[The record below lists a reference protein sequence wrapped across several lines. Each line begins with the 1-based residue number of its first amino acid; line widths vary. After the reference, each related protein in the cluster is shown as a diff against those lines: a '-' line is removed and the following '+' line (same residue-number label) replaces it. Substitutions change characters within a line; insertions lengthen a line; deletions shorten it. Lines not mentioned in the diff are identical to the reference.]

1 MLRRSSRRIVWAI
14 VLVFV
19 LALVLPPFI
28 NVSRYRSRAAGAIG
42 RALGREVTVSSLEL
56 KLLPRPGVVLHNLVV
71 ADDPSYGAEPMLRA
85 DDVTAYLRLTSLWR
99 GRLEIGTLDLDN
111 PSLNLVRRPDGHWNL
126 EELVERAS
134 QTNPAPTAK
143 ARPESR
149 PRFPYVEASSGRIN
163 FKLGEVKKAFAFTD
177 ADFALWLESES
188 LWGFRLKARPVRTD
202 INISDSGILK
212 LEGRFQRA
220 SNLSDTPL
228 YLKLSFSD
236 GPLGQLTKLFYARD
250 RGWRGDVRASAVLT
264 GSPATLG
271 VTADAQVDDFRRY
284 DIAPGEALR
293 LRTHCTGTYS
303 STNDALFDVR
313 CESPVGPGVLR
324 VRGDAEGWGT
334 GGYDWD
340 ISGEHIPADRVVAFA
355 RHAKKDLP
363 SDLTAAGEVEAAFT
377 VRKAPHT
384 APQWSG
390 GGQTSSLALQAN
402 VLKEGLQLGEVEF
415 VVASN
420 TPTTAPTG
428 KHRVPRS
435 VIPSARSAS
444 RDLLSSKSLAGAGKS
459 RDLLSSKVL
468 DGAGSSAQPTSPHS
482 TPDFQ
487 LLIKP
492 FALPL
497 GAASPATASASL
509 DAEQYSLHLTGGAE
523 LTRLLNVAEAL
534 GVGTPGIGLAG
545 SAQVDINV
553 AGPWMG
559 FTPPT
564 PSGKVQLR
572 TATAELQGVAEP
584 LLVDSA
590 SVLLG
595 DQLVKITSF
604 SAAFKQGTHLSGAAS
619 FPVHCTGPENC
630 VVSFDLRTD
639 DTSLARLNQL
649 LNPSFHQPWY
659 RLLAIGKRSEDA
671 LLKLH
676 ASGRFAVSRF
686 ELGPVVANNVNGSLE
701 LSSGKLRIHEL
712 RADVLGGHQDGSWLA
727 DFTVSPPRFMGNGV
741 VSKISMTQIATLMH
755 DNWATGSV
763 DAAYSLT
770 LSGLS
775 AAKLRSSAGGAADFT
790 WTAGS
795 LRHVT
800 LDAHGVPVVFSKFAG
815 KIALQDGIF
824 TLADCKMQSNASV
837 YAVKGTASYD
847 RSLAVKL
854 ERSGGQSYVI
864 SGTLDKPSVQTITT
878 PAAEASL
885 R

>member
-1 MLRRSSRRIVWAI
+1 MLRRTSRRLLWALA
-14 VLVFV
+14 LVFV

-28 NVSRYRSRAAGAIG
+28 NVSRYRGRAAGAIG
-42 RALGREVTVSSLEL
+42 RALGRDVSVSSLQL
-56 KLLPRPGVVLHNLVV
+56 KLLPRPGVVLYNFVV
-71 ADDPSYGAEPMLRA
+71 ADDPNYGAEPMLRA

-99 GRLEIGTLDLDN
+99 GRLEIGKLDLDN

-149 PRFPYVEASSGRIN
+149 QRFPYVEASSGRIN
-163 FKLGEVKKAFAFTD
+163 FKLGNVKKAFAFTD

-202 INISDSGILK
+202 INVSDTGTLK

-220 SNLSDTPL
+220 PNLRDTPL
-228 YLKLSFSD
+228 YLKVSLSD
-236 GPLGQLTKLFYARD
+236 GPLGQLTKLFTSRD
-250 RGWRGDVRASAVLT
+250 RGWRGEVRAGAVLT
-264 GSPATLG
+264 GSPAALG
-271 VTADAQVDDFRRY
+271 ITADAQVDDFRRY
-284 DIAPGEALR
+284 DIARGEALR
-293 LRTHCTGTYS
+293 LRTHCTGMYS
-303 STNDALFDVR
+303 STKDALFDVR

-324 VRGDAEGWGT
+324 VRGDAESWGA

-340 ISGEHIPADRVVAFA
+340 ISGEHIPAERVVAFA

-363 SDLTAAGEVEAAFT
+363 ADLTATGEVEGVFT
-377 VRKAPHT
+377 VRKAPDAT
-384 APQWSG
+384 PQWSG
-390 GGQTSSLALQAN
+390 GGQTNALALQAD
-402 VLKEGLQLGEVEF
+402 VLKEGLEIGEVQF
-415 VVASN
+415 VVAESIPIAAPKGKRALLSGERSRGGRTKSKDLLASN
-420 TPTTAPTG
+420 TF
-428 KHRVPRS
+428 
-435 VIPSARSAS
+435 
-444 RDLLSSKSLAGAGKS
+444 SLARAG
-459 RDLLSSKVL
+459 
-468 DGAGSSAQPTSPHS
+468 QS
-482 TPDFQ
+482 TQTTLPPAAPDFQ

-492 FALPL
+492 FPIPL
-497 GAASPATASASL
+497 GATSPATASAAL
-509 DAEQYSLHLTGGAE
+509 DAEEYSLHLTGGAE
-523 LTRLLNVAEAL
+523 LGRVLNVAQAL
-534 GVGTPGIGLAG
+534 GVGTPGIGHAG
-545 SAQVDINV
+545 MAQVDINV

-559 FTPPT
+559 FTSPT

-584 LLVDSA
+584 LQIDSA
-590 SVLLG
+590 SVLLE
-595 DQLVKITSF
+595 DQLIRIASF
-604 SAAFKQGTHLSGAAS
+604 SAGFKQGTHITGSAS

-630 VVSFDLRTD
+630 VVTFDLRTD

-649 LNPSFHQPWY
+649 LNPSLHQPWY
-659 RLLAIGKRSEDA
+659 RLLAIGKRNEDA

-676 ASGRFAVSRF
+676 ASGRFAATRL

-701 LSSGKLRIHEL
+701 LSFGKLRIHEL
-712 RADVLGGHQDGSWLA
+712 RADLLGGHQDGSWLA
-727 DFTVSPPRFMGNGV
+727 DFTVSPPRFMGNGA
-741 VSKISMTQIATLMH
+741 VSRVSMTQVATLMH

-763 DAAYSLT
+763 DAEYSLT

-775 AAKLRSSAGGAADFT
+775 AEKLRSSAGGDADFI

-800 LDAHGVPVVFSKFAG
+800 LDSHGVPVVFSKFAG
-815 KIALQDGIF
+815 KISLQDGTF
-824 TLADCKMQSNASV
+824 SLADSKMQSNASV

-847 RSLAVKL
+847 RSLAMRL

-864 SGTLDKPSVQTITT
+864 SGTLDKPSVQPANT